1 MIKRDTLGRGW
12 LIATYTS
19 VCVVLVAITCLI
31 VFGATPVQFTLIP
44 GDQGG
49 DVFGIN
55 FFEPALWTLTLLT
68 LFGVN
73 TFAAALESKLS
84 MWRWGIVSTGGA
96 SIDAYTLGLLA
107 ANEFLTV
114 TLPLASIAFS
124 LLNISFLLAYIS
136 GRTAGT
142 VLLFHLNYKA

>member
-1 MIKRDTLGRGW
+1 MKSTLGQGW
-12 LIATYTS
+12 LIATYVT
-19 VCVVLVAITCLI
+19 VCVVLIAIACLI
-31 VFGATPVQFTLIP
+31 VFGATPRQFTLLP
-44 GDQGG
+44 GQQGG

-55 FFEPALWTLTLLT
+55 FFEPALWTITVVT

-84 MWRWGIVSTGGA
+84 MWRWGIVSTGGS
-96 SIDAYTLGLLA
+96 SIDTYTLGLIA

-124 LLNISFLLAYIS
+124 LLNVCFLVTYIF

-142 VLLFHLNYKA
+142 VMLFHLNYKA